1 MTDDRIE
8 RLRARAGAYALAHVE
23 DDGTGLAFAL
33 VRRYLKSFEDS
44 LDDYEASWN
53 ASREAPEDAILP
65 EWKELT
71 LDVQARYI
79 GYELAQ
85 CAEAMLDRIA
95 DSETDIHD
103 VMPEAREAVKA

>member
-1 MTDDRIE
+1 MNDNRIG
-8 RLRARAGAYALAHVE
+8 RLRVRAGAYALAQIE

-33 VRRYLKSFEDS
+33 VKRYLKTFEDS
-44 LDDYEASWN
+44 LDDYKASWN
-53 ASREAPEDAILP
+53 ASRETPDGTVLP
-65 EWKELT
+65 EWADLT

-85 CAEAMLDRIA
+85 CAEAMIDRIA

-103 VMPEAREAVKA
+103 VMPEAWEAVKA